1 MSPLNHLQQR
11 GAIGLMAAGTLAL
24 ALLCMLV
31 VLDSGRLYM
40 ERRSLQRVADMAAL
54 EAAGR
59 HGNCLPATTASAVAF
74 ATQSGERNGFV
85 QGSDGRTMATLCGN
99 LLVGASG
106 MRTFNADAS
115 KYEAI
120 QVVVTHPVP
129 RSVASG
135 VASYFSDTPIPPTIS
150 LRATAVAQPTQPLVQ
165 LTLRS
170 AAVTLNSANAAV
182 LNPLIGGLLG
192 GNLNLSVAGWQGLV
206 DTNLN
211 LLSYLNRLSTDLNLT
226 VGDYTQLLTSNISVS
241 QLIQSAISVLDPN
254 NTLAAT
260 AAISSLN
267 AIKAA
272 AGATTIA
279 LGDLLQVQSGSNLA
293 ALNTNM
299 RVFDLV
305 QGLVQ
310 VANKKNGLMSAV
322 QLNVPGVAQV
332 TAKVQ
337 VIQTPQISAIGDPSK
352 IDPSNPTG
360 ANRIFVRTAQTR
372 ALLSI
377 KLPVL
382 NAITPLFNAAT
393 NLLSPLTPVINS
405 VLSLNL
411 VSALT
416 SVTCLLGAGCKVND
430 FLWLDS
436 GGTGPQI
443 DVSVS
448 TSSAQSYVTG
458 YTCTSNTNK
467 TLTTHTDTALLNLKI
482 GQISTAAAF
491 PTSTDPNAVVALPL
505 PVLDIGTKVCRTV
518 LGLPVSTAPCDPRVP
533 FAGGGLGISV
543 NSPIGQVQSTSTN
556 RTYTS
561 PSTPN
566 QLPEVNTDPF
576 FPLAPNATLPSSL
589 LAGTIA
595 GVQVH
600 MYSPPTNNVLGALMS
615 GAESL
620 LGTIT
625 SSLDS
630 TINSTLSPLLT
641 GVLDPLLMSLGITV
655 NPVNLGANMSCN
667 MGQATLVI

>member
-74 ATQSGERNGFV
+74 ATQSGIRNDFV
-85 QGSDGRTMATLCGN
+85 QGNDGRTMTTLCGN
-99 LLVGASG
+99 LSVDASG
-106 MRTFNADAS
+106 MRTFNTDAS

-129 RSVASG
+129 RSIASG
-135 VASYFSDTPIPPTIS
+135 VASYFSSTPIEPIIS
-150 LRATAVAQPTQPLVQ
+150 MKATAVAQPAAPLVQ

-170 AAVTLNSANAAV
+170 AAMTLSSANAAV

-192 GNLNLSVAGWQGLV
+192 GSLNLSVAGWQGLV

-211 LLSYLNRLSTDLNLT
+211 LLSYLTRLSTDLNLK
-226 VGDYTQLLTSNISVS
+226 VGDYTQLLTTNISVS

-260 AAISSLN
+260 ATISSLN
-267 AIKAA
+267 AIKTA
-272 AGATTIA
+272 AGSTTIA

-332 TAKVQ
+332 TARVQ

-377 KLPVL
+377 NLPVL
-382 NAITPLFNAAT
+382 GVITPLLNAAT
-393 NLLSPLTPVINS
+393 NLLTPLTPVINS

-411 VSALT
+411 AAT
-416 SVTCLLGAGCKVND
+416 IESVACLVGAGCTMYD
-430 FLWLDS
+430 FKWLTS
-436 GGTGPQI
+436 GSAGPQI
-443 DVSVS
+443 DVSIS

-467 TLTTHTDTALLNLKI
+467 TLTTHTDSALLNLKI
-482 GQISTAAAF
+482 GQISSAAAF
-491 PTSTDPNAVVALPL
+491 PASTDPNAVVALPL
-505 PVLDIGTKVCRTV
+505 PVLDIGSSVCKKILGIGTCGPRT
-518 LGLPVSTAPCDPRVP
+518 SFT
-533 FAGGGLGISV
+533 GGGLGISV

-556 RTYTS
+556 FTYTA
-561 PSTPN
+561 PSTPS

-576 FPLAPNATLPSSL
+576 FPLTANATLPSSL

-600 MYSPPTNNVLGALMS
+600 MYSPPTNNVLGSLMS

-641 GVLDPLLMSLGITV
+641 GVLDPLLTSLGVTL

-667 MGQATLVI
+667 IGQATLVI

>member
-74 ATQSGERNGFV
+74 ATQSGIRNDFV
-85 QGSDGRTMATLCGN
+85 QGNDGRTMTTLCGN
-99 LLVGASG
+99 LSVDASG
-106 MRTFNADAS
+106 MRTFNTDAS

-129 RSVASG
+129 RSIASG
-135 VASYFSDTPIPPTIS
+135 VASYFSSTPIEPIIS
-150 LRATAVAQPTQPLVQ
+150 MKATAVAQPAAPLVQ

-170 AAVTLNSANAAV
+170 AAMTLSSANAAV

-192 GNLNLSVAGWQGLV
+192 GSLNLSVAGWQGLV

-211 LLSYLNRLSTDLNLT
+211 LLSYLTRLSTDLNLK
-226 VGDYTQLLTSNISVS
+226 VGDYTQLLTTNISVS

-254 NTLAAT
+254 NTLSAS

-272 AGATTIA
+272 AGSTTIA

-377 KLPVL
+377 NLPVL
-382 NAITPLFNAAT
+382 GVITPLLNAAT
-393 NLLSPLTPVINS
+393 NLLTPLTPVINS

-411 VSALT
+411 VATLSSA
-416 SVTCLLGAGCKVND
+416 SCLLGAGCRVYDYN
-430 FLWLDS
+430 WLGS
-436 GGTGPQI
+436 GSAGPQI

-458 YTCTSNTNK
+458 FNCTSNTNK
-467 TLTTHTDTALLNLKI
+467 TLTTHTESALLNLKI
-482 GQISTAAAF
+482 GQISAAAAF
-491 PTSTDPNAVVALPL
+491 PASTDPNAVVALPL
-505 PVLDIGTKVCRTV
+505 PVLDIGTHVCYTV
-518 LGLPVSTAPCDPRVP
+518 LGLPLINTPCGPRTAY
-533 FAGGGLGISV
+533 AGGGLGVSV
-543 NSPIGQVQSTSTN
+543 NSPVGQVQSTSTN
-556 RTYTS
+556 FTYTA

-576 FPLAPNATLPSSL
+576 FPLTANATLPSSL

-600 MYSPPTNNVLGALMS
+600 MYSPPTNNVLGSLMS

-641 GVLDPLLMSLGITV
+641 GVLDPLLASLGITV

-667 MGQATLVI
+667 IGQATLVI